1 MNLAS
6 AGTVAL
12 LAVLTSGCVGLQLGA
27 NTSFP
32 TGPAREITTD
42 DGYFQIRAQAKIT
55 NRENIVTCDT
65 GIARWFERVQAST
78 ILVSVNDVVGAPVM
92 TIGVDDAKE
101 LCDRGTEMV
110 LRFRPMQQ
118 IPGTNAPTKLRV
130 IAANDTLANIK
141 VGQIVK
147 DITTTVAFAGGV
159 VGAGP
164 TSGLLAVAATGE
176 QISPNLPEAVTRRLR
191 SGVGLSREVT
201 VDSLA
206 ANERIIIPIT
216 TDHNQPKPF
225 GQITIDTIF
234 MPSLFSDKAVSRG
247 TTNFRGVRP
256 EAILETVLVEQDNK
270 RVRVHLREAKPSLD
284 GLAGEARASGN
295 NDTAKA
301 KFAEVCRLLNDYAYE
316 ANFTTR
322 DTAIL
327 KWAYLRRMP
336 QFGTPRFWPE
346 DCFNEDD
353 RQLLRSMNF
362 APLPG

>member
-1 MNLAS
+1 MKWAS
-6 AGTVAL
+6 AGVL
-12 LAVLTSGCVGLQLGA
+12 GLFAVLTSGCVGLQLGA
-27 NTSFP
+27 DPSFK
-32 TGPAREITTD
+32 TGPARVITTD
-42 DGYFQIRAQAKIT
+42 DGYFQIRAQAQIT

-65 GIARWFERVQAST
+65 SIARWFERVQAST
-78 ILVSVNDVVGAPVM
+78 ILVSVNGVVGAPVM

-118 IPGTNAPTKLRV
+118 IPGTNAPTTLRV
-130 IAANDTLANIK
+130 IAANDTLANVK

-147 DITTTVAFAGGV
+147 DITTTAAFATGV

-164 TSGLLAVAATGE
+164 TSGLMAVAATGK
-176 QISPNLPEAVTRRLR
+176 QITPNLPDAVTRRLN
-191 SGVGLSREVT
+191 SGGGLSREVT

-234 MPSLFSDKAVSRG
+234 MPSLFSDKAFSRG
-247 TTNFRGVRP
+247 TTNFRGARSD
-256 EAILETVLVEQDNK
+256 AILETVLLEQDK
-270 RVRVHLREAKPSLD
+270 RIRDHLREAKPSLA

-295 NDTAKA
+295 SDTAKA

-327 KWAYLRRMP
+327 KWAYLRRKP

-346 DCFNEDD
+346 DCFNVDD
-353 RQLLRSMNF
+353 RKLLESMSF
-362 APLPG
+362 APLPR

>member
-1 MNLAS
+1 MKLAS
-6 AGTVAL
+6 ASSLAL

-32 TGPAREITTD
+32 TGPAREIITD

-65 GIARWFERVQAST
+65 GVELWFERVDTST
-78 ILVSVNDVVGAPVM
+78 ILVSVNELVGAAVL

-101 LCDRGTEMV
+101 LCDRGTETV
-110 LRFRPMQQ
+110 LRFRPMLQ
-118 IPGTNAPTKLRV
+118 IPGTNAPTTLRV

-141 VGQIVK
+141 VGTILG
-147 DITTTVAFAGGV
+147 DIARTAVVTAGV

-164 TSGLLAVAATGE
+164 TSGLLAVAATSE
-176 QISPNLPEAVTRRLR
+176 QITPNLPAEVRRNLR
-191 SGVGLSREVT
+191 SVAGFMREVT
-201 VDSLA
+201 VESLA
-206 ANERIIIPIT
+206 ANERIVIPVT

-225 GQITIDTIF
+225 GQITIDTF
-234 MPSLFSDKAVSRG
+234 FVPSLFSDQATPRG
-247 TTNFRGVRP
+247 TTDFRGVRND
-256 EAILETVLVEQDNK
+256 AILGTTLVEQNK
-270 RVRVHLREAKPSLD
+270 KVRDHLREHAPSLD

-301 KFAEVCRLLNDYAYE
+301 KFAEVCRLLNQYAYA

-322 DTAIL
+322 DTVIL

-336 QFGTPRFWPE
+336 QFGTARFWPE
-346 DCFNEDD
+346 DCFYAED
-353 RQLLRSMNF
+353 RALLKSMNF